1 MPSQRRVK
9 VFGLMVL
16 LTVFVTL
23 YMTSSARYTRS
34 SDFYT
39 KTQDALQAKDRS
51 EAAKK
56 IETDDVG
63 ARLKAA
69 EDAAKKAADAKGQKL
84 QEAVT
89 GEDST
94 GGERSVA
101 GRVMMKDQDE
111 NVPGVAGVGGKPADR
126 AAAKQEPE
134 TEEDHEVEVELN
146 AILKK
151 SPSKFPLFHSDILI
165 LDTMDKITFSLWSVF
180 ANLWLSIV
188 IIFSKTFCPFS
199 LKAKTILLKQY
210 KIVPP
215 PYVVELNEHPLGP
228 ALQAALA
235 KSTGRSTVPNV
246 LINGKSIGGGDD
258 IEALHQ
264 RGKLIDTV
272 KSMGAKRIV
281 EASLIEIK
289 SKQEVKR

>member
-1 MPSQRRVK
+1 MK
-9 VFGLMVL
+9 VFGLIVL
-16 LTVFVTL
+16 LTVFVTF
-23 YMTSSARYTRS
+23 YMTSSARHTRS

-39 KTQDALQAKDRS
+39 KTQDALKVKDRA

-56 IETDDVG
+56 IEIDDVS

-94 GGERSVA
+94 GGEKSVA

-111 NVPGVAGVGGKPADR
+111 KVPGVAGVGGNPADR
-126 AAAKQEPE
+126 AAAKQEQEPE

-151 SPSKFPLFHSDILI
+151 SPSEFPLFHSDILI
-165 LDTMDKITFSLWSVF
+165 LNTMGKTTFSLWSVF
-180 ANLWLSIV
+180 ANSWLSIV

-235 KSTGRSTVPNV
+235 KNTGRHTVPNV

>member
-1 MPSQRRVK
+1 
-9 VFGLMVL
+9 MVL

-39 KTQDALQAKDRS
+39 KTQDALKVKDRA

-56 IETDDVG
+56 IEIDDVS

-134 TEEDHEVEVELN
+134 AEEDHEVEVELN

>member
-9 VFGLMVL
+9 VFGIMVL
-16 LTVFVTL
+16 FTVFVTF
-23 YMTSSARYTRS
+23 YMTSSARHTRS

-39 KTQDALQAKDRS
+39 KTQDALQAKDRA

-56 IETDDVG
+56 IEIDDVS
-63 ARLKAA
+63 ARLKVA

-94 GGERSVA
+94 GGEKSVA

-111 NVPGVAGVGGKPADR
+111 KVPGVAGVGGNPADR
-126 AAAKQEPE
+126 AAAKQEQEPE

-151 SPSKFPLFHSDILI
+151 SPI
-165 LDTMDKITFSLWSVF
+165 
-180 ANLWLSIV
+180 

-235 KSTGRSTVPNV
+235 KNTGRHTVPNV

>member
-39 KTQDALQAKDRS
+39 KTQDALQAKDRA
-51 EAAKK
+51 EAVKK
-56 IETDDVG
+56 IEIDDVG

>member
-1 MPSQRRVK
+1 MI
-9 VFGLMVL
+9 LITVL
-16 LTVFVTL
+16 ITL
-23 YMTSSARYTRS
+23 YMTSSARHTRS

-39 KTQDALQAKDRS
+39 KTQDALQAKDRA

-56 IETDDVG
+56 IEIDDVS

-69 EDAAKKAADAKGQKL
+69 EDAAKKSADAKGQKL

-111 NVPGVAGVGGKPADR
+111 KVPGVAGVGGKPADR

-146 AILKK
+146 AILKR
-151 SPSKFPLFHSDILI
+151 SPSKFLLFRSDILI
-165 LDTMDKITFSLWSVF
+165 LDTMGKITFSLWSVF
-180 ANLWLSIV
+180 ANSWLSIV

-235 KSTGRSTVPNV
+235 KSTGRHTVPNV

>member
-1 MPSQRRVK
+1 
-9 VFGLMVL
+9 
-16 LTVFVTL
+16 
-23 YMTSSARYTRS
+23 MTSAARHTHS

-39 KTQDALQAKDRS
+39 KTQDALQAKEKA

-56 IETDDVG
+56 IEIDDVS

-69 EDAAKKAADAKGQKL
+69 EDTAKKAADAKGQKL

-94 GGERSVA
+94 TGERSVA

-111 NVPGVAGVGGKPADR
+111 KVPGVAAVGGRPADR

-134 TEEDHEVEVELN
+134 TEEDHAVEVELN

-151 SPSKFPLFHSDILI
+151 SPI
-165 LDTMDKITFSLWSVF
+165 
-180 ANLWLSIV
+180 

-199 LKAKTILLKQY
+199 RKAKTILLKQY

-235 KSTGRSTVPNV
+235 KSTSRRTVPNV

-258 IEALHQ
+258 VEALHQ

-281 EASLIEIK
+281 EVSLIEIK

>member
-1 MPSQRRVK
+1 
-9 VFGLMVL
+9 MVL
-16 LTVFVTL
+16 LTVLVTL
-23 YMTSSARYTRS
+23 YMTSSARHTRS

-39 KTQDALQAKDRS
+39 KTQDALQAKDRA

-56 IETDDVG
+56 IEMDDVS

-111 NVPGVAGVGGKPADR
+111 KVPGVAGVGGKPADR

-134 TEEDHEVEVELN
+134 TEEDYEVEVELN

-151 SPSKFPLFHSDILI
+151 SPI
-165 LDTMDKITFSLWSVF
+165 
-180 ANLWLSIV
+180 

-272 KSMGAKRIV
+272 KRMGAKRIV

>member
-1 MPSQRRVK
+1 
-9 VFGLMVL
+9 
-16 LTVFVTL
+16 
-23 YMTSSARYTRS
+23 MTSSARYTRS

-39 KTQDALQAKDRS
+39 KTQDALQAKDRA

-56 IETDDVG
+56 IEIDDVG

-151 SPSKFPLFHSDILI
+151 SPSKFPLFRSDILI
-165 LDTMDKITFSLWSVF
+165 LDTMGKITFSLWSVF
-180 ANLWLSIV
+180 ADSWLSIV

-235 KSTGRSTVPNV
+235 KSTGRHTVPNV

>member
-1 MPSQRRVK
+1 MPSQRRIK
-9 VFGLMVL
+9 VFGLMILLAVL
-16 LTVFVTL
+16 ITL
-23 YMTSSARYTRS
+23 YMTSSARQTRT

-39 KTQDALQAKDRS
+39 KTTDALQAKEAA

-56 IETDDVG
+56 IDAEDVG

-69 EDAAKKAADAKGQKL
+69 EDAAKKAADVKDRKL

-89 GEDST
+89 GEDGT

-101 GRVMMKDQDE
+101 GRVMMKDQE
-111 NVPGVAGVGGKPADR
+111 EKVPGVAGVGGRPADR
-126 AAAKQEPE
+126 QAAKQKQEPE
-134 TEEDHEVEVELN
+134 TEEDHDVEVELN

-151 SPSKFPLFHSDILI
+151 SPI
-165 LDTMDKITFSLWSVF
+165 
-180 ANLWLSIV
+180 

-199 LKAKTILLKQY
+199 KKAKQILLQQY

-215 PYVVELNEHPLGP
+215 PYVVELNEHPLGA
-228 ALQAALA
+228 ALQSALG
-235 KSTGRSTVPNV
+235 KSTGRKTVPNV
-246 LINGKSIGGGDD
+246 LINGRSIGGGDD

-272 KSMGAKRIV
+272 KSLGAKRIV
-281 EASLIEIK
+281 EATLIEVK
-289 SKQEVKR
+289 SKEEVKR

>member
-235 KSTGRSTVPNV
+235 KSTGRHTVPNV

>member
-16 LTVFVTL
+16 LTVFVTF
-23 YMTSSARYTRS
+23 YMTSSARHTRS

-39 KTQDALQAKDRS
+39 KTQDALQAKDRA

-56 IETDDVG
+56 IEIDDVG

-151 SPSKFPLFHSDILI
+151 SPSKFPLFRSGILI
-165 LDTMDKITFSLWSVF
+165 LNTMGKITFSL
-180 ANLWLSIV
+180 
-188 IIFSKTFCPFS
+188 
-199 LKAKTILLKQY
+199 
-210 KIVPP
+210 
-215 PYVVELNEHPLGP
+215 
-228 ALQAALA
+228 
-235 KSTGRSTVPNV
+235 
-246 LINGKSIGGGDD
+246 
-258 IEALHQ
+258 
-264 RGKLIDTV
+264 
-272 KSMGAKRIV
+272 
-281 EASLIEIK
+281 
-289 SKQEVKR
+289 